1 MSPLRQRAACISG
14 VRYLYAGRGT
24 VKQRSEKK
32 MLSALHSYYAQVR
45 GPERF
50 AHCKCGSEYAEQI
63 RQGNYVFP
71 RKEKTD
77 TAAFR
82 QRFGYEMP
90 EILQAYFSV
99 YHPEVSGFHPHSPY
113 CHDAIILHSSFSQG
127 LQDILHDAAL
137 WRDTY
142 HAIDMEQYIPIGCIS
157 YFGSLVLMERMTG
170 HIYVEDDDN
179 KDGVVYPGPLAEDL
193 ITFIQ
198 DMRVYPEW
206 KIARFL
212 RKDKRERFLYEIR
225 GKKRKTGIGRFCH
238 DAAAMLD
245 PSAIVACGRSSEEE
259 IVQTVQQYD
268 PFAMQHLNWYIMACA
283 KELDGKLCSFRDALS
298 MVLGN
303 GMAAVI
309 ISEHT
314 AIVETE
320 QEQGTPV
327 RYILH
332 DTKKE

>member
-1 MSPLRQRAACISG
+1 M
-14 VRYLYAGRGT
+14 
-24 VKQRSEKK
+24 KQKAEKK

-45 GPERF
+45 DPERF
-50 AHCKCGSEYAEQI
+50 AHCKYEPEYAEQI

-99 YHPEVSGFHPHSPY
+99 YHPVVSGFHPRSPY
-113 CHDAIILHSSFSQG
+113 LHDAIVLHSSFSQG
-127 LQDILHDAAL
+127 LQNVLDDAAV
-137 WRDTY
+137 WGDKY
-142 HAIDMEQYIPIGCIS
+142 HAIDIEQYIPIGDIS

-170 HIYVEDDDN
+170 RIYIEDDDDI
-179 KDGVVYPGPLAEDL
+179 DGVVCPEPLAEDL

-198 DMRVYPEW
+198 EIRVYPEW
-206 KIARFL
+206 RIARFL
-212 RKDKRERFLYEIR
+212 RKEKRERSLYEIG
-225 GKKRKTGIGRFCH
+225 GKKRQAGIGRFCH
-238 DAAAMLD
+238 DAASMLE
-245 PSAIVACGRSSEEE
+245 PSVIVACGRLSEDE
-259 IVQTVQQYD
+259 IVQTVRQCD
-268 PFAMQHLNWYIMACA
+268 EFAVQHLNWYIMAHA
-283 KELDGKLCSFRDALS
+283 KELDRRICSFRDALS

-309 ISEHT
+309 LSEHT

-320 QEQGTPV
+320 QERGTPV

-332 DTKKE
+332 DTKKEWIS

>member
-1 MSPLRQRAACISG
+1 
-14 VRYLYAGRGT
+14 
-24 VKQRSEKK
+24 
-32 MLSALHSYYAQVR
+32 
-45 GPERF
+45 
-50 AHCKCGSEYAEQI
+50 
-63 RQGNYVFP
+63 
-71 RKEKTD
+71 
-77 TAAFR
+77 
-82 QRFGYEMP
+82 
-90 EILQAYFSV
+90 
-99 YHPEVSGFHPHSPY
+99 
-113 CHDAIILHSSFSQG
+113 
-127 LQDILHDAAL
+127 
-137 WRDTY
+137 
-142 HAIDMEQYIPIGCIS
+142 
-157 YFGSLVLMERMTG
+157 MERMTG